1 MGSHTS
7 PRRSGKADHGSRG
20 FLAQR
25 LCLGG
30 AGGLTLGC
38 GRRQRAG
45 RRAWQA
51 GFRRRRGFFGRRASH
66 GRKALRRTIQLLK
79 GFFGRRAAHG
89 RAQAGQKAAH
99 AGASGYPG
107 LCAHRASG
115 RAAGAFSGPSR
126 GFSRGAPGK
135 NRAAPGQNGA
145 FGRPSGAGTA
155 GVRGKKAPFCREKGG
170 QRGCAGAKQ
179 KAFCRFPREPV

>member
-51 GFRRRRGFFGRRASH
+51 GFRRRR
-66 GRKALRRTIQLLK
+66 